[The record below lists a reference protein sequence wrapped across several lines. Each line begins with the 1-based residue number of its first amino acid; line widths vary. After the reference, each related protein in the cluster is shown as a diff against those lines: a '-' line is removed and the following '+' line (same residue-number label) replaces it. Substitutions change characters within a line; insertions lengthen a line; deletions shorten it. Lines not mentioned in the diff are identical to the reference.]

1 MNIRT
6 WLIAVAGMAVFA
18 GSAQAQQEQTTYRY
32 DRKGNCIYSNFGGY
46 ETIYTYDG
54 KSNLTNQSSTGAY
67 PQPKR
72 QEAPAPQL
80 TLAPRPVYV
89 NTDLHAAFEYAAPA
103 KQTARVQAA
112 ATPAATVVA
121 TPYVVTAADIIAND
135 ELDRQAAIQRA
146 KVDAAQH
153 AKNVKAAQSFKNG
166 E

>member
-1 MNIRT
+1 MDVNKNIFT
-6 WLIAVAGMAVFA
+6 LLIAAAAGMAVFA
-18 GSAQAQQEQTTYRY
+18 GSAQAQQEKTTYRY

-80 TLAPRPVYV
+80 IALPRP
-89 NTDLHAAFEYAAPA
+89 
-103 KQTARVQAA
+103 
-112 ATPAATVVA
+112 
-121 TPYVVTAADIIAND
+121 TPYVDTDIHIDLRKFVKPEAPRIEKPVVVTNADFVTAA
-135 ELDRQAAIQRA
+135 EKSDREAAIQRA
-146 KVDAAQH
+146 KADAAQH
-153 AKNVKAAQSFKNG
+153 AKNVKSARSFRNG